1 MIALAFDL
9 LFAGG
14 LVVLA
19 LLVVL
24 RRTRPLSTVLLFL
37 AFTFQMAL
45 VWVRLD
51 APDLALAEAAVGGV
65 VTGVVLFDTIGRL
78 RRRGGRSDDR

>member
-9 LFAGG
+9 ALSLG

-19 LLVVL
+19 LLTVL
-24 RRTRPLSTVLLFL
+24 RRTRPLSSVLLFL

-45 VWVRLD
+45 VWVRLN

-65 VTGVVLFDTIGRL
+65 VTSVVLFDTVGRL
-78 RRRGGRSDDR
+78 RRHKGRSHGR